1 MSTAEPTLVVAQR
14 PKIVALISHVQ
25 TVAPPSGMARE
36 MLAVIGEFAPE
47 ADVQVIDVALAEA
60 VQTAKSIV
68 TSGNADVLVSMGATG
83 AYLKKNLDAPV
94 VLIRTAATD
103 VGRALIE
110 AATIGRKVAFLN
122 YREINRNLAAMSHLF
137 QFEIRQ
143 SAYHSLD
150 EAMSQVRVLKKDGF
164 NAVVGS
170 SMVTEI
176 AEQAGWSVSWQR
188 RRMLAVK
195 RWWKRW
201 RFAAARAPNSARRQR
216 LDAVLQHIRE
226 GVMAIDAN
234 GIVLSINPTMAHLL
248 DVTPQGAIDR
258 PIGQIAPSVDV
269 RNVLRAGIA
278 GENLVIKLGKRTVV
292 ANLMP
297 IHEDGVQTG
306 AVLTCQDMSS
316 VQTADRRIRTT
327 TRPTAFTAKYHLAQI
342 VGESPAVKELL
353 LLATGYAGTDSTVLI
368 TGESGTGKELIAQGI
383 HNSSARRRRPFVPV
397 NCASFPETL
406 LESELFGHEEGAFS
420 GSRRGGKAGLFE
432 AAHTGTI
439 FLDEIGDMP
448 ISSQTRLLRVLQE
461 REVMRLGGAEPTTID
476 VRVIAATNVDLR
488 ERVSAGAFREDLYY
502 RLNILR
508 LALPPLRDR
517 VADIPLIAQRLLEQ
531 VALRSG
537 LSFDGDAILATMLPH
552 LVAYDWPGN
561 IRELENVM
569 ERAAVSFSGLC
580 GREQIH
586 IRNLQAIVPE
596 LFDAEVKSA
605 SQSLRASA
613 RAAEIIHVRKVVD
626 ECSGDLDAA
635 AHRLGCSRTT
645 LWRRLRS
652 PRPAAVK
659 RPRSGSGD

>member
-176 AEQAGWSVSWQR
+176 AEQAGMVGI
-188 RRMLAVK
+188 LAASADACRQALVEAVAIC
-195 RWWKRW
+195 RG
-201 RFAAARAPNSARRQR
+201 ARAEFARRQR